1 MNRRRFVNLFL
12 GGSILGTA
20 ASFLY
25 PVIRYLIP
33 PRQAEAAA
41 KRLAAARV
49 GEMAPNSAKLF
60 RFGSTPAILVNTAE
74 GQLRAFSAVCTH
86 LTCTVNYEADTGTL
100 FCPCHNG
107 RFDLAGNVVSGP
119 PPRPLESFAVE
130 VSGNE
135 IYVSRK
141 S

>member
-12 GGSILGTA
+12 GGSLLGTI
-20 ASFLY
+20 ASLLY
-25 PVIRYLIP
+25 PVIRYLLP
-33 PRQAEAAA
+33 PHQAESAVKKLAAA
-41 KRLAAARV
+41 KV
-49 GEMAPNSAKLF
+49 GELAPNSAKLF
-60 RFGSTPAILVNTAE
+60 RFGSTPAILINTAE
-74 GQLRAFSAVCTH
+74 GELRAFSAVCTH
-86 LTCTVNYEADTGTL
+86 LTCTVNYEGDTETL

-119 PPRPLESFAVE
+119 PPRPLESFEVE
-130 VSGNE
+130 VAGGE